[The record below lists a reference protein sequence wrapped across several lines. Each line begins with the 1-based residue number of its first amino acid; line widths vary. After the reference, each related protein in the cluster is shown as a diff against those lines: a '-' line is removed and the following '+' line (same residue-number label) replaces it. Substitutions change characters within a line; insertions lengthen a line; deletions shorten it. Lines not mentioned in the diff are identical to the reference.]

1 MSPSVPNYQ
10 YISLTRL
17 RGNCQAQELG
27 LSEMYTSHNN
37 KQSRKF
43 SGAERDL
50 NLYMKVYS
58 YSHDF

>member
-1 MSPSVPNYQ
+1 
-10 YISLTRL
+10 
-17 RGNCQAQELG
+17 
-27 LSEMYTSHNN
+27 MYTSHNN